1 VPPWLPL
8 SFSERGPGGE
18 AHRQNDMDPADSYLP
33 QDKIFTADK
42 KQYARL
48 ELKERA
54 RGMRHEPTP
63 AETKLW
69 QHLRGNQLGAKFRR
83 QHSIDRYIVDFVC
96 IEHKLI
102 IELDGAGHLEP
113 DQADYDNGR
122 TAYLNELGYRVLRF
136 SNEQALNLPR
146 RVLATIKAN
155 L

>member
-1 VPPWLPL
+1 MSPT
-8 SFSERGPGGE
+8 
-18 AHRQNDMDPADSYLP
+18 DCYLP
-33 QDKIFTADK
+33 QDKIFTAGK
-42 KQYARL
+42 KQYAKL

-63 AETKLW
+63 AEAKLW
-69 QHLRGNQLGAKFRR
+69 QLLRGNLLSVKFRR

-96 IEHKLI
+96 LSHKLI
-102 IELDGAGHLEP
+102 VELDGAGHLEP
-113 DQADYDNGR
+113 DQVDYDQGR
-122 TAYLNELGYRVLRF
+122 TAYLTELGYRVLRF